1 MTNIAFIP
9 VRGDSKSIPLK
20 NIKPLMMK
28 PLVYWVTHAAND
40 STIIDK
46 VVIATDSEEIKQT
59 VLSFNLPKVEVY
71 DRDPKNAQDHSP
83 TADVVLEYL
92 NKFSYH
98 DEDLFFLLQATS
110 PLTETQHITGL
121 YEKMIADK
129 ADSALSVA
137 REKRFY
143 WTEDGHPINYD
154 YNNRPRRQNFKGT
167 LVENGA
173 IYCAQIRNIKKNN
186 GVLLCDKVSVYEMPS
201 YTTVEIDEP
210 DDWLI
215 LEALMFKYKAYY
227 PHLRKAREENDK

>member
-28 PLVYWVTHAAND
+28 PLVYWTAKAAND
-40 STIIDK
+40 SAIIDK
-46 VVIATDSEEIKQT
+46 VIIATDSEKIKQT

-71 DRDPKNAQDHSP
+71 DRDPQNAQDTSP
-83 TADVVLEYL
+83 TAAVVLEYL
-92 NKFSYH
+92 NKVHYEN
-98 DEDLFFLLQATS
+98 DDLFFLLQATS
-110 PLTETQHITGL
+110 PLTETEHITGI
-121 YEKMIADK
+121 YEKMMAEN
-129 ADSALSVA
+129 AQSALTCV

-154 YNNRPRRQNFKGT
+154 YMNRPRRQNFAGT

-173 IYCAQIRNIKKNN
+173 IYLTTVKNIKEHE
-186 GVLLCDKVSVYEMPS
+186 GIILCEKVSVYEMPP
-201 YTTVEIDEP
+201 YTAVEIDEP

-215 LEALMFKYKAYY
+215 LEALMFKYKT
-227 PHLRKAREENDK
+227 PTPPTN